1 MTKIIKKTTKTTKEI
16 IKTIKKMIK
25 TTKKLT
31 KTTKKLA
38 NTTYEN
44 ERLSKILIKFKEV
57 FFNDYLKLIKN

>member
-1 MTKIIKKTTKTTKEI
+1 
-16 IKTIKKMIK
+16 MIK
-25 TTKKLT
+25 TTKKLVKTIKKLT
-31 KTTKKLA
+31 KTNKKLA